1 MNSLKHRIL
10 VVDDSKINREL
21 LSDMLSDTYE
31 VDEASDGDE
40 ALLMIQKNSAS
51 YSLMLL
57 DFMMP
62 KMNGIDV
69 LDSMRK
75 NGWLEEIPVIIIS
88 SETNAKIVET
98 TYKYG
103 ASDFIFRPFNETVV
117 QARVKNVIALY
128 EKQHRLSEMVASQ
141 IYENMK
147 HSNMLISVLSHI
159 VEFRNGESGSHILN
173 INTITG
179 ILLRKLMTDSES
191 VKIKDEEINL
201 ICTASSLHDI
211 GKIAIPDAIL
221 NKPGR
226 YTPEEF
232 AVMKTHSMEGAN
244 MLDKVPFAKDELLMK
259 YAYEICRWH
268 HERWDGKGYPDGLQG
283 NDIPLSAQV
292 VAIADVYDAL
302 TSERCYKKAFDH
314 DTAINMIVNGE
325 CGAFN
330 PKLLDCLKSVAD
342 TLKVEMKNST
352 FGSQVEQE
360 FYNVAELMSTDSDH
374 AVFANAFRKL
384 RYEQNKTKF
393 FADTSKNV
401 LFEYIYAS
409 SHLTFSTAAKDL
421 FGMPGNV
428 PFPENDEPFLSIFP
442 AGEFEKLKKALAN
455 LNEENPRMECVIP
468 LFARGKLTNFK
479 LVCQKDWQMLAS
491 GKKSAYAIIG
501 KVMEEK
507 TWMSRLF
514 TH

>member
-1 MNSLKHRIL
+1 MGNLKHRIL
-10 VVDDSKINREL
+10 VVDDSGMNREL
-21 LSDMLSDTYE
+21 LSDMLSGTYE
-31 VDEASDGDE
+31 VDEACDGDE

-51 YSLMLL
+51 YSLILL

-69 LDSMRK
+69 LDTMRK
-75 NGWLEEIPVIIIS
+75 NGWLDEIPVIIIS
-88 SETNAKIVET
+88 SETDAKIVET

-103 ASDFIFRPFNETVV
+103 ASDFIFRPFNEIVV

-128 EKQHRLSEMVASQ
+128 EKQHRLSEKVASQ

-147 HSNMLISVLSHI
+147 RSNMLISVLSHI

-179 ILLRKLMTDSES
+179 ILLRKLMADYENF
-191 VKIKDEEINL
+191 KIKDDEIGL

-211 GKIAIPDAIL
+211 GKIAVPDGIL

-232 AVMKTHSMEGAN
+232 EVMKSHSMEGAN
-244 MLDKVPFAKDELLMK
+244 MLDKVPFAKDEPLMK

-268 HERWDGKGYPDGLQG
+268 HERWDGRGYPDGLCG

-314 DTAINMIVNGE
+314 QTAIDMIVNGE

-330 PKLLDCLKSVAD
+330 PKLLECLKSVAGS
-342 TLKVEMKNST
+342 LKTEMKNRT
-352 FGSQVEQE
+352 LGRQVEQE
-360 FYNVAELMSTDSDH
+360 FYSVAELMAADSDH

-384 RYEQNKTKF
+384 RYEQSKSKF
-393 FADTSKNV
+393 LAGTSKNI

-409 SHLTFSTAAKDL
+409 SHLTLSDAAESLLGLPK
-421 FGMPGNV
+421 NV
-428 PFPENDEPFLSIFP
+428 SFPDNDERFLSVFPE
-442 AGEFEKLKKALAN
+442 GELEKLKTAVKN
-455 LNEENPRMECVIP
+455 MTEDKFIYEGKIQ
-468 LFARGKLTNFK
+468 LFARGKLTKFTI
-479 LVCQKDWQMLAS
+479 VCQKDWQMQSS
-491 GKKSAYAIIG
+491 GNKSTYAVVG
-501 KVMEEK
+501 KLTEEK
-507 TWMSRLF
+507 SWMSKIF